1 MNAKNALIASAVAM
15 LLVTGVVSARAQEGA
30 TTDQVKCVG
39 ANGCKGQS
47 SCKSAQNDCKGK
59 NACKGQGFVQTS
71 AQECKD
77 KGGTVAAPDGK

>member
-15 LLVTGVVSARAQEGA
+15 LLVTGAVNARAQDSSG
-30 TTDQVKCVG
+30 TDQVKCVG
-39 ANGCKGQS
+39 VNSCKGHS

-71 AQECKD
+71 TQDCKD
-77 KGGTVAAPDGK
+77 KGGTVAAPDSK

>member
-1 MNAKNALIASAVAM
+1 MNAKNALNASAVAM

-30 TTDQVKCVG
+30 STDQVKCVG

-59 NACKGQGFVQTS
+59 NACKGQGFVQTTT
-71 AQECKD
+71 QDCKD
-77 KGGTVAAPDGK
+77 KGGTIAPPDGK

>member
-30 TTDQVKCVG
+30 GADQVKCLG

-59 NACKGQGFVQTS
+59 NACKGQGFVKTT
-71 AQECKD
+71 AQDCKD
-77 KGGTVAAPDGK
+77 KDGTPAPSDGK